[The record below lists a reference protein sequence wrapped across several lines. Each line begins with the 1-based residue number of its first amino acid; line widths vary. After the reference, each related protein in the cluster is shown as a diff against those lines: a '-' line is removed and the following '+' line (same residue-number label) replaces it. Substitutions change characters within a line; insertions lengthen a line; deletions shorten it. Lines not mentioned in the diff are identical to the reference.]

1 MQMGEKIMSATDSN
15 ITQLIVLGNGFDL
28 HFGDKTRFEDYIE
41 KFNICDEVDK
51 LNSLF
56 NSLRKLGLK
65 NASSTLVI
73 QEYFDD
79 NDHIGK
85 IMAEVIDYVGNL
97 KLDIS
102 KEEILKFYIK
112 SWCNQFSIQV
122 IPKIKEDM
130 DSTHPNLAKERI
142 GLFNEMI
149 LKLNIIFGKSKSKIK
164 ELVRVTFWDVYLLY
178 IKNKN
183 VLHKNSNWSDVERQL
198 LDFYNVETYQYFTD
212 KLTKY
217 ESLSKVIQSFKNKP
231 LRSKHYADNDFWL
244 IIYTWVKDFGFS
256 KINIDNYLYNELVKF
271 SKNFVAFLK
280 DQFDSQRKDSED
292 RKISE
297 FVDSIA
303 MNNEKFEL
311 LNFNY
316 TEIESDNCVKQIH
329 IHGSIKDLNV
339 TPPIIGINVNDLNN
353 NVKNNAFK
361 MTKQY
366 QLIVAPAGNKLDLTN
381 INTIIFY
388 GHSLA
393 LADYQYFKNIFDRVD
408 LLKSSV
414 KLIFKYSIFDP
425 ERKEE
430 IQKGNYDSVYNLL
443 KHYSDD
449 TGVDVITTLILE
461 NRLKLQKI

>member
-1 MQMGEKIMSATDSN
+1 M
-15 ITQLIVLGNGFDL
+15 
-28 HFGDKTRFEDYIE
+28 
-41 KFNICDEVDK
+41 
-51 LNSLF
+51 
-56 NSLRKLGLK
+56 
-65 NASSTLVI
+65 
-73 QEYFDD
+73 
-79 NDHIGK
+79 
-85 IMAEVIDYVGNL
+85 
-97 KLDIS
+97 
-102 KEEILKFYIK
+102 
-112 SWCNQFSIQV
+112 
-122 IPKIKEDM
+122 
-130 DSTHPNLAKERI
+130 
-142 GLFNEMI
+142 
-149 LKLNIIFGKSKSKIK
+149 
-164 ELVRVTFWDVYLLY
+164 
-178 IKNKN
+178 
-183 VLHKNSNWSDVERQL
+183 LHKNSNWSDVERQL

-461 NRLKLQKI
+461 NRLKLQEI

>member
-1 MQMGEKIMSATDSN
+1 MIDDN
-15 ITQLIVLGNGFDL
+15 VTQLIVLGNGFDL
-28 HFGDKTRFEDYIE
+28 HFGQKTRFENYIE
-41 KFNICDEVDK
+41 KFNIYDEVDK

-65 NASSTLVI
+65 NTSSTLVI

-79 NDHIGK
+79 NDHIEK
-85 IMAEVIDYVGNL
+85 IIAEVIDYVDNL
-97 KLDIS
+97 KLDVS
-102 KEEILKFYIK
+102 KEEMLKFYIK
-112 SWCNQFSIQV
+112 SCCNQFSIQV
-122 IPKIKEDM
+122 IPQIKEDM
-130 DSTHPNLAKERI
+130 DSTHPNLAKERM

-149 LKLNIIFGKSKSKIK
+149 RKLNIIFGKSKSKIK
-164 ELVRVTFWDVYLLY
+164 KLVRVTFWDVY

-183 VLHKNSNWSDVERQL
+183 GLNKNSNWSDVERQL
-198 LDFYNVETYQYFTD
+198 LDFYNIETYQYFTD

-231 LRSKHYADNDFWL
+231 LRSRHYADNDFWL

-256 KINIDNYLYNELVKF
+256 KVNIDNYLYNELVKF
-271 SKNFVAFLK
+271 SKNFVAFLG

-297 FVDSIA
+297 FVNSIA
-303 MNNEKFEL
+303 MDNEKFEL

-366 QLIVAPAGNKLDLTN
+366 QLIVAPADNKLDLTN
-381 INTIIFY
+381 ISTIVFY

-414 KLIFKYSIFDP
+414 RLIFKYSIFDP

-461 NRLKLQKI
+461 NRLKLQEI

>member
-1 MQMGEKIMSATDSN
+1 MGEKIMSATDSN

-28 HFGDKTRFEDYIE
+28 HFGQKTRFENYIE

>member
-1 MQMGEKIMSATDSN
+1 MGEKIITDDN
-15 ITQLIVLGNGFDL
+15 VTQLIVLGNGFDL
-28 HFGDKTRFEDYIE
+28 HFGQKTRFENYIE

-65 NASSTLVI
+65 NTSSTLVI

-79 NDHIGK
+79 NDRIEK
-85 IMAEVIDYVGNL
+85 IIAEVIDYVNNL
-97 KLDIS
+97 KLDVS

-122 IPKIKEDM
+122 IPNIKEDM

-149 LKLNIIFGKSKSKIK
+149 RKLNIIFGKSKSKIK
-164 ELVRVTFWDVYLLY
+164 KLVRVTFWDVYLLY

-183 VLHKNSNWSDVERQL
+183 GLHKNLNWSDVERQL
-198 LDFYNVETYQYFTD
+198 LDFYNIEIYQYFAD
-212 KLTKY
+212 NLTNY

-231 LRSKHYADNDFWL
+231 LRSRHYADNDFWL

-271 SKNFVAFLK
+271 SKNFVSFLR

-297 FVDSIA
+297 FVNSIT
-303 MNNEKFEL
+303 MDNEKFEL

-339 TPPIIGINVNDLNN
+339 TPPIIGINANDLNN

-366 QLIVAPAGNKLDLTN
+366 QLIVAPADNKLDLTN
-381 INTIIFY
+381 INTIVFY

-414 KLIFKYSIFDP
+414 RLIFKYSIFDP

-430 IQKGNYDSVYNLL
+430 IQKNNYDNVYNLL

-461 NRLKLQKI
+461 NRLKLQEI

>member
-1 MQMGEKIMSATDSN
+1 MNDKEVTK
-15 ITQLIVLGNGFDL
+15 QLVIIGNGFDL
-28 HFGDKTRFEDYIE
+28 HFGQKTSFKDYIE
-41 KFNICDEVDK
+41 NFSISSEIIKLEELFKELFLLGRKNISINQFNQQVENDGIDDI
-51 LNSLF
+51 
-56 NSLRKLGLK
+56 K
-65 NASSTLVI
+65 N
-73 QEYFDD
+73 
-79 NDHIGK
+79 K
-85 IMAEVIDYVGNL
+85 IREIINYIDT
-97 KLDIS
+97 I
-102 KEEILKFYIK
+102 ILKFSFNKKKVLTFYIQAR
-112 SWCNQFSIQV
+112 CHQVEIEV
-122 IPKIKEDM
+122 IPEIKKNVY
-130 DSTHPNLAKERI
+130 SAYSNVISKRI
-142 GLFNEMI
+142 NLFNEMI
-149 LKLNIIFGKSKSKIK
+149 KKLREK
-164 ELVRVTFWDVYLLY
+164 VTTTERLNFWDIYFLFLRDR
-178 IKNKN
+178 NK
-183 VLHKNSNWSDVERQL
+183 LKENSNWSDVEKRL
-198 LDFYNVETYQYFTD
+198 LDFYDIDVYQDYSRKFTE
-212 KLTKY
+212 Y
-217 ESLSKVIQSFKNKP
+217 ENIYRIIRSFGNTPLMWDRFQSK
-231 LRSKHYADNDFWL
+231 DFWL
-244 IIYTWVKDFGFS
+244 IIFTLIEDFGFP
-256 KINIDNYLYNELVKF
+256 KVDIDNYLYSELVKF
-271 SKNFVAFLK
+271 SKNFVAFLR

-303 MNNEKFEL
+303 MDNEKFEL

-316 TEIESDNCVKQIH
+316 TEVKSDNCVKQIH

-366 QLIVAPAGNKLDLTN
+366 QLIVAPAGDKLDLTD
-381 INTIIFY
+381 INTIVFY

-430 IQKGNYDSVYNLL
+430 IQKDNYDSVYNLL

-461 NRLKLQKI
+461 NRLKLQEI